1 MSMGDDDDGAPNRV
15 TTLISHLA
23 VACGSQPTKAPQLAQ
38 DRRAACI
45 LYAGPAIAM
54 LLPQEQMRSSLTCW
68 PIKGDADGGVGS
80 NRSNCIV

>member
-1 MSMGDDDDGAPNRV
+1 MSIGDDDDGAPNRV

-23 VACGSQPTKAPQLAQ
+23 VACGSQPTKAPQFAQ
-38 DRRAACI
+38 DSRAACI

-54 LLPQEQMRSSLTCW
+54 LLPQRQVRSSRTCW
-68 PIKGDADGGVGS
+68 PTKGDDDGNVGL